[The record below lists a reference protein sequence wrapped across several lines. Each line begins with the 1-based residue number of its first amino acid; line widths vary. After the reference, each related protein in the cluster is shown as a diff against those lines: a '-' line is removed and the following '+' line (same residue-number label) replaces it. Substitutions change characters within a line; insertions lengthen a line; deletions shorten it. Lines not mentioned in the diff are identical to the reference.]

1 MPIIQH
7 QFLNQDWFIPNWES
21 QTLII
26 GSFNPECGE
35 QVDFFYGREK
45 NNKFWR
51 SVAMLLN
58 FQPNHFFQGNAE
70 ERLAIKIKYLQSL
83 GWGCVDF
90 IREIDVREH
99 FKPRICGE
107 GYMDSNLF
115 NVGNVNRTYNTGQ
128 ILMRLNEGDV
138 KHVIIAL
145 GDRNAPA
152 EYNNQKQNFIHAC
165 QNIGVTVHDDS
176 VSFSGRSHVRNVE
189 QLADYLRPFMP
200 A

>member
-7 QFLNQDWFIPNWES
+7 QFLNQDWFIPNWECH
-21 QTLII
+21 TLII

-35 QVDFFYGREK
+35 QVDFFYGRTR
-45 NNKFWR
+45 NKFWR

-58 FQPNHFFQGNAE
+58 LQPNHFFQGNAE
-70 ERLAIKIKYLQSL
+70 ERLAIKIRCLQSL

-90 IREIDVREH
+90 IRKIDVQEH
-99 FKPRICGE
+99 FVPSVCGQ
-107 GYMDSNLF
+107 GYTDSNLF
-115 NVGNVNRTYNTGQ
+115 NVGNVIRTYNTEQ
-128 ILMRLNEGDV
+128 ILMRLKKSEV

-145 GDRNAPA
+145 GALQAPV
-152 EYNNQKQNFIHAC
+152 EYNIQKQNFIQAC
-165 QNIGVTVHDDS
+165 QEIGVTVHDDFI
-176 VSFSGRSHVRNVE
+176 SFSGRSHAMNVE